1 MASYS
6 LVIKKSAAK
15 ELESVP
21 GTKDRQRIVDR
32 IQSLA
37 ANPRPPGVEKLSG
50 AAEKYRIR
58 QSDYRVVYEID
69 EKVLAVSIVKIGHR
83 KDIDRRLK

>member
-15 ELESVP
+15 ELEGVP
-21 GTKDRQRIVDR
+21 GKKDRQRIVDR

-37 ANPRPPGVEKLSG
+37 ASPRPPGVEKLSG

-58 QSDYRVVYEID
+58 QGDYRVVYEIHD
-69 EKVLAVSIVKIGHR
+69 KVLAVSIVKIGHR
-83 KDIDRRLK
+83 KDIYRRLK